1 MAAWIAGLTFVVV
14 IGLIVSDR
22 LNLTVAAFLGA
33 MVLVFTKVLSLPQAV
48 EHIAAAHSTLA
59 LFFGVMVM
67 VRVLQP
73 TGVFAWL
80 ASRMVMAAQG
90 RGDRLLLAVVLFT
103 SLICAVLPNATTV
116 MLVGPTLVALAMELG
131 IEVAPLLILLVL
143 TANSSGLLTL
153 VGDPATFIVGRAAGL
168 DFPTYLSRYSFG
180 GVLAIL
186 TVLLTL
192 PWLWSPLWRRSLPS
206 VEALPPLPPLRR
218 EPLLPLGGLI
228 LAVLTFFVI
237 GELLPLKLSPD
248 AVALGGAAIA
258 LGLSER
264 YGLGT
269 VPEVLSDVDWGT
281 LLFFICSFVLIGGLK
296 DTGVISTLGEQISVV
311 LQGNTSLGVLL
322 LIWGAGLLSSVIPNI
337 PLVIALV
344 PILQSL
350 APTGDLSLY
359 GALMFGGTLGGNA
372 TLVGASANIV
382 AAGIATQAKSRISFR
397 SFLRYGVPVTVLQ
410 LAAVTLWLLVR
421 PVGAS

>member
-1 MAAWIAGLTFVVV
+1 MAAWIAGFTFLTV

-33 MVLVFTKVLSLPQAV
+33 MVLVFSRVLTLPQAV
-48 EHIAAAHSTLA
+48 DHIAAAHSTLA
-59 LFFGVMVM
+59 LFFGVMVL

-73 TGVFAWL
+73 TGVFAWV
-80 ASRMVMAAQG
+80 ASRMVIAAQG
-90 RGDRLLLAVVLFT
+90 RGDRLLLAVVLVT
-103 SLICAVLPNATTV
+103 SVICAVLPNATTV
-116 MLVGPTLVALAMELG
+116 MLVGPTLVALAVDLG
-131 IEVAPLLILLVL
+131 VEVAPLLILLVL

-180 GVLAIL
+180 GVLAVL

-192 PWLWSPLWRRSLPS
+192 PWLWRPLWRRSLPS
-206 VEALPPLPPLRR
+206 VDALSPLPPLRK
-218 EPLLPLGGLI
+218 ETLLPLGALI
-228 LAVLTFFVI
+228 LGVLTFFVI
-237 GELLPLKLSPD
+237 GELLPVRISPD
-248 AVALGGAAIA
+248 AVALAGAAIA

-269 VPEVLSDVDWGT
+269 VSEVLSDVDWST
-281 LLFFICSFVLIGGLK
+281 LLFFICSFVLIGGLE
-296 DTGVISTLGEQISVV
+296 DSGVISSLGSVVAGV
-311 LQGNTSLGVLL
+311 LQGNTRLGVLL
-322 LIWGAGLLSSVIPNI
+322 LIWGAGTLSSVIPNI

-344 PILQSL
+344 PVLKTI
-350 APTGDLSLY
+350 APTGDLALY

-382 AAGIATQAKSRISFR
+382 AAGIATQANSAISFR
-397 SFLRYGVPVTVLQ
+397 SFLRYGVPVTLLQ
-410 LAAVTLWLLVR
+410 LTVVTLWLLIR
-421 PVGAS
+421 PVSGS